1 MDEKRLE
8 NYNILITRPLHQAD
22 NLAQLIRRQG
32 GHPILFP
39 TIVIK
44 SLSYQQKFISSY
56 YGQEAWMPAFAGM
69 TTEVDLLIFTSKNA
83 VIYSHEILKKY
94 SQHSKVIKIV
104 AIGDGTKRAL
114 EEHGFTI
121 DFSSPPPFSS
131 ENLLQ
136 LPELQSCEQKK
147 ILIVTGKNS
156 RPVLSETL
164 KQRKAI
170 VYQLEVYERVPPSY
184 SPEVINQLFS
194 QHKLNVVVTTSNES
208 LKNLIAILP
217 DRRQTIEDTP
227 QVVISERGYQLAKEL
242 QIKHVYKTDGI
253 SDEAI
258 METIIKI
265 CKKKS
270 IKPT

>member
-1 MDEKRLE
+1 MDEKHLE
-8 NYNILITRPLHQAD
+8 NFSILITRPIDQAE
-22 NLAQLIRRQG
+22 NLAKLIRRQG

-44 SLSYQQKFISSY
+44 SLACQHGQKD
-56 YGQEAWMPAFAGM
+56 WMPGFAGT
-69 TTEVDLLIFTSKNA
+69 TTEAELLIFTSKNA
-83 VIYSHEILKKY
+83 VIHSHELLKKY
-94 SQHSKVIKIV
+94 YQHSKVIKIA

-114 EEHGFTI
+114 EEHGFTV

-136 LPELQSCEQKK
+136 LPELQSCEQKR

-156 RPVLSETL
+156 RPVLLEIL

-184 SPEVINQLFS
+184 PTQVIDQLFS
-194 QHKLNVVVTTSNES
+194 QNTINVIVTTSNES
-208 LKNLIAILP
+208 LKNLVAILP
-217 DRRQTIEDTP
+217 DRRQTIENTP

-242 QIKHVYKTDGI
+242 HIKDVFKTDSI

-265 CKKKS
+265 CKKKL
-270 IKPT
+270 IKRT